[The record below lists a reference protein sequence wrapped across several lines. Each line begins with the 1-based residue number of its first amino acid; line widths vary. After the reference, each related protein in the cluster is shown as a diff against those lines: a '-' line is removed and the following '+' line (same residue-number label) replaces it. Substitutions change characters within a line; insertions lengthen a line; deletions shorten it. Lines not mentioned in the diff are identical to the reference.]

1 MRILALDDEVT
12 YRSMYEDFFGMQ
24 DGVEIV
30 TVSTV
35 AAAVSELEKGEFDFV
50 ISDFYLNR
58 AEGDGD
64 GRDLVDVIVNGS
76 RKERVIV
83 VSGSTTK
90 RVEEELL
97 QKGVLKVFSKPFS
110 FLAIWNFLQEQS
122 S

>member
-35 AAAVSELEKGEFDFV
+35 AAAVAELEKGEFDFV

-58 AEGDGD
+58 AEGEGD

-97 QKGVLKVFSKPFS
+97 KKGVLKVFSKPFS
-110 FLAIWNFLQEQS
+110 FSAIWNFLQEQS

>member
-24 DGVEIV
+24 DDVEIV

-35 AAAVSELEKGEFDFV
+35 AQAVAELEKGEFDFV

-58 AEGDGD
+58 AEGEGD
-64 GRDLVDVIVNGS
+64 GRDLVDVIVSGN
-76 RKERVIV
+76 RKERIIV

-97 QKGVLKVFSKPFS
+97 EKGVLKVFSKPFS
-110 FLAIWNFLQEQS
+110 FTEIWNFLSSQS
-122 S
+122 Q

>member
-1 MRILALDDEVT
+1 MRILALDDEAT

-35 AAAVSELEKGEFDFV
+35 AQAVEELEKGEFDFV

-64 GRDLVDVIVNGS
+64 GRDLVDVIAGS
-76 RKERVIV
+76 DRKERIIV

-90 RVEEELL
+90 RVEQELL
-97 QKGVLKVFSKPFS
+97 DKGVLKVFSKPFS
-110 FLAIWNFLQEQS
+110 FTEIWTFLEKQS

>member
-58 AEGDGD
+58 AEGEGD

-97 QKGVLKVFSKPFS
+97 QKGVLRVFSKPFS
-110 FLAIWNFLQEQS
+110 FSEIWNFLQEQS